1 MRIAITGASGQL
13 GSVLQVALAPQHE
26 IIALG
31 HRDIELSSPACIEQL
46 ASTRAE
52 LVIHPAAMTNVDGC
66 ARDPDQAYRINGLG
80 TRYVALAC
88 RKLAAPLVY
97 VSTNEVFDGSG
108 TRPYYEYDQTN
119 PINAYAWSKWVGEQA
134 VRELLEEHY
143 IARVAWLYGGERNFI
158 RTILRLVKERPS
170 LRVVSDELGSP
181 TYAPDVAQAIAQL
194 IKTCCYGTYHLVNQG
209 SCSRYELAAEALRL
223 AGYADFPL
231 EAIKLADY
239 KRDSRVPPYTP
250 LHNIAAADLGIRLRD
265 WQVALSDMMKNEE

>member
-1 MRIAITGASGQL
+1 MVAFHAADEHDGETILSAFANSKTRATYALITNHLKKSNTMRIAITGASGQL

-119 PINAYAWSKWVGEQA
+119 PC
-134 VRELLEEHY
+134 LLY
-143 IARVAWLYGGERNFI
+143 
-158 RTILRLVKERPS
+158 TS
-170 LRVVSDELGSP
+170 
-181 TYAPDVAQAIAQL
+181 
-194 IKTCCYGTYHLVNQG
+194 
-209 SCSRYELAAEALRL
+209 AA
-223 AGYADFPL
+223 G
-231 EAIKLADY
+231 
-239 KRDSRVPPYTP
+239 
-250 LHNIAAADLGIRLRD
+250 AAFCRG
-265 WQVALSDMMKNEE
+265 